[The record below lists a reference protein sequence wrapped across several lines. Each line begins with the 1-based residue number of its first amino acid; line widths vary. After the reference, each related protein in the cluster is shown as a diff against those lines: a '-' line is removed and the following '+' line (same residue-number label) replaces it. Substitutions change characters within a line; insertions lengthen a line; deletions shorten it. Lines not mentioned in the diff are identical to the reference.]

1 MSFNW
6 QDMIRFGRDLDALS
20 SLGANFQDAFSGVNV
35 ASKCSQLPEVIRL
48 FFVVYEDLSMS
59 IASLLLAFHA
69 GVFCVVFVDEGRHLL
84 HVKT

>member
-1 MSFNW
+1 MPEQCVVQFA
-6 QDMIRFGRDLDALS
+6 DMIRFGRDLDALS

-59 IASLLLAFHA
+59 IACCIHSWRSSALMSCKCK
-69 GVFCVVFVDEGRHLL
+69 CV
-84 HVKT
+84 